1 MVTKIVDLEKS
12 RDESDNSSI
21 GDFSSLTI
29 PSSFPPNSLII
40 VPEESSTGLPC
51 LGFKNNTISICSHL
65 GFAMYPV
72 FIELVVP
79 AGFSAF
85 TMYIAT
91 ERFYEIIILG

>member
-1 MVTKIVDLEKS
+1 
-12 RDESDNSSI
+12 
-21 GDFSSLTI
+21 
-29 PSSFPPNSLII
+29 
-40 VPEESSTGLPC
+40 
-51 LGFKNNTISICSHL
+51 
-65 GFAMYPV
+65 MYPV